1 MKTVPLLAH
10 DGDLIAEAVRPG
22 LGAAAWWA
30 SWGAHCREGPDSSLR
45 ELGAAGDGHGPKSG
59 EAAVPSPA
67 TSAPMGELALRIGQ
81 RGGRSVAIHQF
92 HQGALRVLRPHYLD
106 ESGQVC
112 YVVVNP
118 GGAYLGADLFLLD
131 LEVEAGAD
139 LLLTTQSATKI
150 YRTPGSF
157 AEQRMTVR
165 LGEGA
170 RLELMPDQLIAYRQA
185 SYRQNTYIS
194 VRPSSSLVMAEVVT
208 PGWSPDGASFRY
220 EELRLRN
227 EIRVETDD
235 GGQLLA
241 LDNLLIRPPAGD
253 VTGLGHMEGFS
264 HLGSLVVVDARVD
277 QSLAD
282 DLHSVTADHEA
293 HTGISLTRTLAGTT
307 GLVLRSLSDSTGEL
321 NRLLGACTALLRE
334 RWHGQAPLDLRKY

>member
-1 MKTVPLLAH
+1 
-10 DGDLIAEAVRPG
+10 
-22 LGAAAWWA
+22 
-30 SWGAHCREGPDSSLR
+30 
-45 ELGAAGDGHGPKSG
+45 
-59 EAAVPSPA
+59 
-67 TSAPMGELALRIGQ
+67 MGELALRIGV
-81 RGGRSVAIHQF
+81 RSGRSVASHQF

-106 ESGQVC
+106 DSGQVC

-131 LEVEAGAD
+131 VEVEAGAS

-157 AEQRMTVR
+157 AEQRMTLR

-170 RLELMPDQLIAYRQA
+170 RLELMPDQLIAYREA
-185 SYRQNTYIS
+185 SYRQNTHIT
-194 VRPSSSLVMAEVVT
+194 VRPTSSLVMAEVIT

-227 EIRVETDD
+227 EIRVESKD
-235 GGQLLA
+235 GGIDLLA
-241 LDNLLIRPPAGD
+241 LDNLLVRPPAGD
-253 VTGLGHMEGFS
+253 VTGLGFMEGFS

-277 QSLAD
+277 QALAD
-282 DLHSVTADHEA
+282 ELHALTAGHEA

-307 GLVLRSLSDSTGEL
+307 GLVLRSLSDSTEKL
-321 NRLLGACTALLRE
+321 NGLLGACTALLRE
-334 RWHGQAPLDLRKY
+334 RWHGQEPLNLRKY